1 MRGDTPRVRGV
12 VFPGAF
18 HPRSDTWL
26 LARAGCRERLPFGA
40 RILELCAGPAFA
52 GIMVARSRGANL
64 TTVDVS
70 RRAAVNAR
78 VNALLNRVAIRARRG
93 DLFSAVES
101 ERFDLILANPPY
113 VPGARPPRSGPARA
127 WEAGD
132 DGRAVLDQL
141 CAAAPEHL
149 LPGGVVLIVHSEV
162 CDAQTTLRA
171 YAAGD
176 LAGDVAACE
185 RGPLGPLLRE
195 RRTELELRG
204 LLRPG
209 QQAEE
214 ILVLRGRARGAGTAA
229 VAEGRHTPV
238 SALTTQR
245 TPSLPPSV
253 WLPPQSR
260 IAAPG

>member
-1 MRGDTPRVRGV
+1 MVVGEIGPVRVRGV

-26 LARAGCRERLPFGA
+26 LARAGCEEGLPPDA

-52 GIMVARSRGANL
+52 GLAVARFRGAHL

-78 VNALLNRVAIRARRG
+78 VNALLNRVPIRALHG
-93 DLFSAVES
+93 DLFSAVRG

-113 VPGARPPRSGPARA
+113 VPGSAPPRRGAARA

-132 DGRAVLDQL
+132 DGRAVLDDL
-141 CAAAPEHL
+141 CAAAPDHL
-149 LPGGVVLIVHSEV
+149 RPGGAVLIVHSEV
-162 CDAQTTLRA
+162 CGPQTTLQA
-171 YAAGD
+171 YAEGG
-176 LAGDVAACE
+176 LFGDVAACE

-195 RRTELELRG
+195 RRTALEQRG

-209 QQAEE
+209 QDDEE
-214 ILVLRGRARGAGTAA
+214 VLVLRGRAST
-229 VAEGRHTPV
+229 GRPVTFATPPRTHT
-238 SALTTQR
+238 TF
-245 TPSLPPSV
+245 
-253 WLPPQSR
+253 
-260 IAAPG
+260 G

>member
-1 MRGDTPRVRGV
+1 MRGDTPQVRGV
-12 VFPGAF
+12 LFPGAF
-18 HPRSDTWL
+18 RPRSDTWL
-26 LARAGCRERLPFGA
+26 LARAGCREPLAPGA
-40 RILELCAGPAFA
+40 LVLELCAGPAFA
-52 GIMVARSRGANL
+52 GIAVARSSGAHL

-70 RRAAVNAR
+70 RRAVVNAR
-78 VNALLNRVAIRARRG
+78 VNALLNGVAIRARRG
-93 DLFSAVES
+93 DLFTAVEG

-113 VPGARPPRSGPARA
+113 VPGPRPPRSGPARA

-149 LPGGVVLIVHSEV
+149 RPGGVVLVVHSEV
-162 CDAQTTLRA
+162 CDTQSTLRA
-171 YAAGD
+171 FAAGD
-176 LAGDVAACE
+176 LAGDVVACE

-209 QQAEE
+209 QQEE
-214 ILVLRGRARGAGTAA
+214 EVLVLRGRARDAGAATVAKGRLTPASAATTRGT
-229 VAEGRHTPV
+229 P
-238 SALTTQR
+238 
-245 TPSLPPSV
+245 PLPPSV

-260 IAAPG
+260 DAVG